1 MARTFIHKNTS
12 FIQGGVLSAT
22 NSRIEI
28 NSSEQNNSLD
38 IAVFVTD
45 PNFFNNNTNEII
57 VVVNEVGPGKSD
69 IEKKFDKIVASTKT
83 EAIYQASLPL
93 NDFKL
98 KDNLIHLKTIGI
110 SDNAPAIQHF
120 AIVTGFV
127 EDINLSITLGRS
139 AFDTT
144 TDIVFFDAILKSSLQ
159 FSEYKKFIDC
169 VLCHDID
176 VCGFTRSGFNTAN
189 GFGFDRDN
197 SKTRSPFIQTEE
209 YNIIKYAT
217 EFFMLK
223 KFGISDLQLGG
234 YLINGKLPYFEL
246 VSQAFETTS
255 TTINSSN
262 TINECVERDT
272 QRLRNPFMVELIWS
286 YWMEQAM
293 LVQTLNAISLRF
305 QNLYHLPYIKP
316 LERLDIDPL
325 RPLSHILWGYIQDE
339 QHRLS
344 LKRRVY
350 EYDHEYGLNLIGK
363 AVPHFTPVE
372 TPVKF
377 LEVFHDLLTST
388 ILFFREADDTTR
400 IPDAFPV
407 LNNLRET
414 HLLLAFGN
422 HNAYGNLT
430 WTARHEMLVQQY
442 ILARKEM
449 KEFLGG
455 KPMIAYNEEWMD
467 RVETMRSI
475 QGWGSASIISYY
487 ELAVCGEQILL
498 SIRYGNWNDVNIS
511 SDSAANWAKAFRD
524 RIQRYI
530 HAYRV
535 VTGVDLSEE
544 VVDSKSKEQRY
555 IQPSLLIQ
563 QRVFQ
568 NGNGTTRSVVPK
580 RSYYR

>member
-1 MARTFIHKNTS
+1 MARTFKHKNTS
-12 FIQGGVLSAT
+12 FKGGKLT
-22 NSRIEI
+22 DRKCRIEI

-38 IAVFVTD
+38 IAVIVTD
-45 PNFFNNNTNEII
+45 SSFFSNDNNKIGVVINEDITGKFDFSAEFVKLISNTN
-57 VVVNEVGPGKSD
+57 
-69 IEKKFDKIVASTKT
+69 T

-93 NDFKL
+93 DAFKL
-98 KDNLIHLKTIGI
+98 KDNLINLKTITPGTAVATSTSSVTPI
-110 SDNAPAIQHF
+110 TQVF

-127 EDINLSITLGRS
+127 EDINLSVTLGRT
-139 AFDTT
+139 AFETT
-144 TDIVFFDAILKSSLQ
+144 NDIVFWKAILDTSLK
-159 FSEYKKFIDC
+159 FSNYRIFIDK
-169 VLCHDID
+169 VLCGADP
-176 VCGFTRSGFNTAN
+176 AN
-189 GFGFDRDN
+189 PDYDDDDRLLAKN
-197 SKTRSPFIQTEE
+197 RSPFIQSEE
-209 YNIIKYAT
+209 YNLIKYAT
-217 EFFMLK
+217 EFYMLK
-223 KFGISDLQLGG
+223 KFGINDSQLSG
-234 YLINGKLPYFEL
+234 YLVNGKLPYFDL
-246 VSQAFETTS
+246 VSQAFEI
-255 TTINSSN
+255 INN
-262 TINECVERDT
+262 TGECNDRET
-272 QRLRNPFMVELIWS
+272 QRLKNPFMVELIWS

-293 LVQTLNAISLRF
+293 LVQTLNAVSLRF

-316 LERLDIDPL
+316 LERFDIDTL
-325 RPLSHILWGYIQDE
+325 RPLSHIIWGYIQDE

-363 AVPHFTPVE
+363 AVPQFNPIDSR
-372 TPVKF
+372 VKF
-377 LEVFHDLLTST
+377 LEVFHDLLTSCV
-388 ILFFREADDTTR
+388 LFFKEADDTTR

-414 HLLLAFGN
+414 HLLLASGN

-475 QGWGSASIISYY
+475 QGWGETSIVSFY

-498 SIRYGNWNDVNIS
+498 SIRYGNWNDVNIT
-511 SDSAANWAKAFRD
+511 SDSAANWARAFRD

-535 VTGVDLSEE
+535 VTGVDLSED
-544 VVDSKSKEQRY
+544 VVDSRSKEQRY

-563 QRVFQ
+563 QRVFN
-568 NGNGTTRSVVPK
+568 NGGTSSRSLRPK
-580 RSYYR
+580 RTSYQ

>member
-1 MARTFIHKNTS
+1 MARTFKHKNTAFVKS
-12 FIQGGVLSAT
+12 GKLSDK
-22 NSRIEI
+22 NCRIEI

-38 IAVFVTD
+38 IAVIVTD
-45 PNFFNNNTNEII
+45 SSFFSNDNNKIGVVINEDINGKIDFSAEFTKLVSNTN
-57 VVVNEVGPGKSD
+57 
-69 IEKKFDKIVASTKT
+69 T
-83 EAIYQASLPL
+83 EAIYQASVPL
-93 NDFKL
+93 DTFKL
-98 KDNLIHLKTIGI
+98 KDNLINLKTFTPGTAVATGT
-110 SDNAPAIQHF
+110 STVLPVMQVF

-127 EDINLSITLGRS
+127 EDINLSVTLGRT
-139 AFDTT
+139 AFETT
-144 TDIVFFDAILKSSLQ
+144 NDIVFWKAILGTSLQ
-159 FSEYKKFIDC
+159 FNDYRKFIDEI
-169 VLCHDID
+169 LCKDASPPLD
-176 VCGFTRSGFNTAN
+176 T
-189 GFGFDRDN
+189 FDREDA
-197 SKTRSPFIQTEE
+197 KIRSPFIQSEE
-209 YNIIKYAT
+209 YSLIKYAT
-217 EFFMLK
+217 EFYMLK
-223 KFGISDLQLGG
+223 KFGIPDTQLSG
-234 YLINGKLPYFEL
+234 YLVNGKLPYFDL
-246 VSQAFETTS
+246 VSQAFEITS
-255 TTINSSN
+255 STG
-262 TINECVERDT
+262 ECAERET
-272 QRLRNPFMVELIWS
+272 QRLKNPFMVELIWS

-293 LVQTLNAISLRF
+293 LVQTLNAVSLRF

-316 LERLDIDPL
+316 LERFDIDSL
-325 RPLSHILWGYIQDE
+325 RPLSHIIWGYIQDE

-363 AVPHFTPVE
+363 AVPQFNPIDSR
-372 TPVKF
+372 VKF
-377 LEVFHDLLTST
+377 LEVFHDLLTSCT
-388 ILFFREADDTTR
+388 LFFREADDTTR

-414 HLLLAFGN
+414 HLLLASGN

-475 QGWGSASIISYY
+475 QGWGETSIVSFY

-498 SIRYGNWNDVNIS
+498 SIRYGNWNDVHIT
-511 SDSAANWAKAFRD
+511 SDSAANWARAFRD
-524 RIQRYI
+524 KIQRYI

-544 VVDSKSKEQRY
+544 VVDSRSKEQRY

-563 QRVFQ
+563 QRVF
-568 NGNGTTRSVVPK
+568 NNTGSATTTKLLRPK
-580 RSYYR
+580 RSYYQ